1 MNRHSVSKVKIVAV
15 KKLLWLFAIP
25 LAAVGWWAYH
35 RSNDTPQ
42 VPFAKVIR
50 ETLVSTLPTN
60 GKVEPIEWQA
70 VRVDQAGLVSKA
82 PVQDGQTIRQG
93 APLAILSDTGLQA
106 DLDAAEARVAQAR
119 AEVATI
125 DAGGK
130 QLELTTIDS
139 DLARLRTQKDHD
151 QKEYASLRRLADK
164 QAASMLEVDEMKSK
178 VQAADMGI
186 EALEKRR
193 AALVT

>member
-1 MNRHSVSKVKIVAV
+1 V
-15 KKLLWLFAIP
+15 KKLLWLLAIP

-35 RSNDTPQ
+35 RHHDAPQ
-42 VPFAKVIR
+42 VPFAKVVR

-70 VRVDQAGLVSKA
+70 VRVEQAGLVSKA
-82 PVQDGQTIRQG
+82 PVQEGQMVSQG

-119 AEVATI
+119 ADLATI

-130 QLELTTIDS
+130 QLELTTIES
-139 DLARLRTQKDHD
+139 DLARLAGGKGARPEGIRVPAPAGRQ
-151 QKEYASLRRLADK
+151 AGSLDVG
-164 QAASMLEVDEMKSK
+164 S
-178 VQAADMGI
+178 G
-186 EALEKRR
+186 
-193 AALVT
+193 